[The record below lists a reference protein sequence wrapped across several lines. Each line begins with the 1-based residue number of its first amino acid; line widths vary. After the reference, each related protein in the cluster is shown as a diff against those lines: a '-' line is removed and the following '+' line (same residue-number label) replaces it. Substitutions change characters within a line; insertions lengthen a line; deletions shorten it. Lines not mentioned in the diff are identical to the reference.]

1 MKKLLAIVPLALSLL
16 FPASA
21 ADKKNGAQPGITSEQ
36 ADEILNELRQIR
48 QLLEKGA
55 PPAAAA
61 AEPGS
66 GIQMNIEGG
75 PWLGRKDA
83 PLTVVEFTDYQ
94 CSFCQRFHEATFP
107 ELKKKYID
115 TGKIRFASR
124 DMPLEFHSNA
134 SRAAEAARCAG
145 DQGEFWEMRDR
156 LISNA
161 SRLSPGDVT
170 GYAHAL
176 KLDALQFQTCM
187 DSGKYAKTVQKDTA
201 TAESLG
207 VTGTPSFLVG
217 KSTRAGVSGVIL
229 VGALPIEAFDE
240 KLKDLAQ

>member
-1 MKKLLAIVPLALSLL
+1 MKKLLAIVPLALSLV
-16 FPASA
+16 FPGSA
-21 ADKKNGAQPGITSEQ
+21 ADKKKSAEPGITREQ

-55 PPAAAA
+55 PAAAA
-61 AEPGS
+61 AEPGG
-66 GIQMNIEGG
+66 GIQMNLEGG
-75 PWLGRKDA
+75 PWLGSKDA
-83 PLTVVEFTDYQ
+83 PLTLVEFTDYQ
-94 CSFCQRFHEATFP
+94 CTFCQRFHEATFP

-161 SRLSPGDVT
+161 SRLSPGDVA
-170 GYAHAL
+170 GYAQAL
-176 KLDALQFQTCM
+176 KLDTLQFRTCM
-187 DSGKYAKTVQKDTA
+187 DTGKYAKTVQKDA
-201 TAESLG
+201 AVAESLG

-217 KSTRAGVSGVIL
+217 KSTHEGVSGVIL

-240 KLKDLAQ
+240 KLKELAQ